1 MRRQPTFTRADRLEH
16 LMADEV
22 ERLLAY
28 EARSP
33 LVRHVKVVHAELS
46 GDLGF
51 LRVQYIVQPG
61 GEATPELQEALER
74 SASWVGRTLAESLQ
88 LRKAVDVAFR
98 FDREAMRLHK
108 VQALLAA
115 EAARAADRVTVSVGP
130 DLDAVLSGPGTGT
143 AADTGADGET

>member
-22 ERLLAY
+22 DRLLAY

-61 GEATPELQEALER
+61 GDATPELQEALER
-74 SASWVGRTLAESLQ
+74 SAPWVGRTLKESLQ
-88 LRKAVDVAFR
+88 LRKAVEVVFR
-98 FDREAMRLHK
+98 FDKDAMRLQR

-115 EAARAADRVTVSVGP
+115 EAARQADRVTVSVGP
-130 DLDAVLSGPGTGT
+130 DTDAVVTVGRAG
-143 AADTGADGET
+143 DDGET